1 MYYRFIAL
9 SASLLIL
16 NSVIALNNSL
26 DDSVDNHQNTDEV
39 FDIVTIENISYSTTT
54 PIINVKA
61 VSSIEKREGA
71 LRGVTSIS
79 SNEFNYMSP
88 IKREFLSIDVSLIE
102 LIGDKN
108 YNRYV
113 SLQPTEYNV
122 NIYSFINHFNIY
134 KDFFSNLKLYSIEDV
149 EVLYSDN
156 SLEIAQLVMCDGAY
170 YSIQNNTIYT
180 VEWLYTASIDTILD
194 ENIPLSELELI
205 LDSTC
210 EVISDIIDTN
220 ASDNY
225 KEKIFSYQTVS

>member
-26 DDSVDNHQNTDEV
+26 DESVDDRRSTDEV
-39 FDIVTIENISYSTTT
+39 FDIVTLENISYSTAT

-71 LRGVTSIS
+71 LRGVSSIS
-79 SNEFNYMSP
+79 NNEFNYMSP

-170 YSIQNNTIYT
+170 YSAQNNTIYT

-205 LDSTC
+205 LDSTSD
-210 EVISDIIDTN
+210 VISDIIDAN

-225 KEKIFSYQTVS
+225 KEKIIS